1 MSRNRRQPNHLSPLS
16 TATIARQTTGNRYQ
30 EGNMPSTI
38 WSSVW
43 DLTAAQ
49 AQLDAITAALMP
61 LDRAPSGRLQVP
73 SVEIQATEDAVIV
86 TAFLPGIDPQAVQ
99 VRASTTGITF
109 FGQRQSG
116 YRRDLSYGISLNHF
130 QHSVPLP
137 APVQDGAM
145 QVAYA
150 QGAIVV
156 TLPKRK
162 PLWRQ
167 GLVALQNGFHRVIAK
182 RAPNR
187 ASLHS

>member
-1 MSRNRRQPNHLSPLS
+1 
-16 TATIARQTTGNRYQ
+16 
-30 EGNMPSTI
+30 MPSTL

-61 LDRAPSGRLQVP
+61 LEVAPSGRVQVP
-73 SVEIQATEDAVIV
+73 SVEVQETTDTILV
-86 TAFLPGIDPQAVQ
+86 TAFLPGVDPCAVQ
-99 VRASTTGITF
+99 VRASAHGITF
-109 FGQRQSG
+109 FGHRQSG
-116 YRRDLSYGISLNHF
+116 YHHPLGVGIGINHF

-137 APVQDGAM
+137 APVQDRAM

-162 PLWRQ
+162 SLWQRTWQ
-167 GLVALQNGFHRVIAK
+167 TLKQSFHRLMTRLTAK
-182 RAPNR
+182 EA
-187 ASLHS
+187 